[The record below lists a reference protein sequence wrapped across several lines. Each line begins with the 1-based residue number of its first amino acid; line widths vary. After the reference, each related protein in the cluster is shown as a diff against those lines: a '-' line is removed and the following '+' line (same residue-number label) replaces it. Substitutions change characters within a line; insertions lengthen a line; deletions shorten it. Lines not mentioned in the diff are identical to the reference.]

1 MDVAKFI
8 LHLAVGVIF
17 FTAGVKK
24 IAQPEVFKQIVL
36 KYEILPDTFS
46 VIISLWLPWIEAIIG
61 GCILL
66 GLWTKANSGISMFL
80 LLVFIIFLLYLWTRE
95 IDIPCG
101 CLPFDPGDS
110 SILYAIF
117 RDFLLFVFSLILFLS
132 EECKFT
138 PLAIFYRLR
147 SKRSPAKRVAFC
159 LGQRPNK
166 KDAQHHHFP

>member
-1 MDVAKFI
+1 MDVAKFV
-8 LHLAVGVIF
+8 LHLVVGFTF
-17 FTAGVKK
+17 FTAGLKK

-36 KYEILPDTFS
+36 KYEILPDTVS
-46 VIISLWLPWIEAIIG
+46 AIISLWLPWIEAIIG
-61 GCILL
+61 SCILL

-80 LLVFIIFLLYLWTRE
+80 LLVFIIFLLYLWIRG

-110 SILYAIF
+110 SIAYAIF

-132 EECKFT
+132 VECKFT

-147 SKRSPAKRVAFC
+147 SK
-159 LGQRPNK
+159 
-166 KDAQHHHFP
+166 

>member
-1 MDVAKFI
+1 MMDVAKFV
-8 LHLAVGVIF
+8 LHLVVGLTF
-17 FTAGVKK
+17 FTAGLKK
-24 IAQPEVFKQIVL
+24 IAQPEVFKQIIL

-46 VIISLWLPWIEAIIG
+46 AIISLWLPWIEAIIG
-61 GCILL
+61 SCILL

-80 LLVFIIFLLYLWTRE
+80 LLVFIIFLLFLWVRG

-110 SILYAIF
+110 SIMYAIF

-132 EECKFT
+132 VECKFT

-147 SKRSPAKRVAFC
+147 
-159 LGQRPNK
+159 NK
-166 KDAQHHHFP
+166 H